1 MDPDRRRFA
10 AELYAESHAHDVELE
25 DRLDRFR
32 NLEPPTAELLGILIR
47 ARGALRIL
55 ELGTSNG
62 YSTIWLADASAA
74 TDGGVV
80 SVDIDPLRIELA
92 RENLGAAGLDSRVEL
107 RAQDAGEALVQ
118 SPESWWDFVFLD
130 AERSAYAG
138 YVPDLVRALAPRGLL
153 AVDNVRSHE
162 HELVEFTA
170 LIEAREEL
178 TQTVIP
184 VGAGL
189 RLAVR
194 GP

>member
-1 MDPDRRRFA
+1 VDPDRRRFA

-118 SPESWWDFVFLD
+118 SPESWWDFV
-130 AERSAYAG
+130 
-138 YVPDLVRALAPRGLL
+138 RALAPRGLL